1 MRRLQAAPSHF
12 PRTPPLL
19 HLFVPPAAC
28 KKTCAILKKDST
40 EGFTNSKRRALVN
53 KYPLFVAWY
62 CAVRLELGLKAVA
75 VPYFGASGYVGVFE
89 WSPTGGMVHLH
100 YILWKRHAP
109 RFDVRAENLEAHAEK
124 QRKAG
129 LLSNKIQECKIED
142 VVDFFAQYVTEWNV
156 NYDDNGE
163 ASVNHVPERVH
174 AGVQHI
180 SSHTNEEMLELLEDT
195 QEEARHEYYA
205 KLVRSEHHHDFHYPH
220 PTGPPNPSQPCARLL
235 KGTKDRWYCANGYPR
250 DTVAQPCE
258 QSIAQDEMRKDLWR
272 CHLCRNYPLMNSHM
286 PPVSFFNQGNTDGQP
301 VVTKQQAEMY
311 LCKYCAKKKENYG
324 ARATLF
330 DVIDDMESKNKAA
343 ACKTGDPW
351 QATLGSKMHKA
362 FMSEIG
368 DEMCQAE
375 VAHHANKC
383 PEYFCSRP
391 VKHVH
396 IYKKALG
403 IGRNQQNHDE
413 EDEYVPWSSG
423 DEDWAKSYEKGG
435 ANAGKHR
442 ARRITKKSDVELYE
456 SRTDLEFWRYSSEVG
471 WERSSELSSAL
482 PQEDTPEAQVSKA
495 SLFDFFRLVQ
505 YHGGK
510 YPYLSWH
517 EEHKRPI
524 LIMSPVIKL
533 AEGPDFPFNARWAL
547 MQYYHWY
554 NRKQFLDAS
563 DEEVRVFFRH
573 TAS

>member
-1 MRRLQAAPSHF
+1 M
-12 PRTPPLL
+12 
-19 HLFVPPAAC
+19 
-28 KKTCAILKKDST
+28 
-40 EGFTNSKRRALVN
+40 
-53 KYPLFVAWY
+53 AWY

-109 RFDVRAENLEAHAEK
+109 RFDVRAENLEAHAEE

-129 LLSNKIQECKIED
+129 LLSKKIQECKIED

-174 AGVQHI
+174 AGVKHI

-286 PPVSFFNQGNTDGQP
+286 PAVSFFNQGNTDGQP
-301 VVTKQQAEMY
+301 VVTKRQGEMY

-391 VKHVH
+391 VKYVH

-403 IGRNQQNHDE
+403 ISKGKQNADQDDA
-413 EDEYVPWSSG
+413 EDVAWSSEG
-423 DEDWAKSYEKGG
+423 EGEENAYTGG
-435 ANAGKHR
+435 AASSSHR
-442 ARRITKKSDVELYE
+442 AKRVTKMSDVELYE
-456 SRTDLEFWRYSSEVG
+456 RRTEFEFAEDAGISPHLPDVG
-471 WERSSELSSAL
+471 
-482 PQEDTPEAQVSKA
+482 TPEEQVLRA
-495 SLFDFFRLVQ
+495 SLFDFFRLVHF
-505 YHGGK
+505 HGGR
-510 YPYLSWH
+510 YPYLSWYA
-517 EEHKRPI
+517 EGECPI
-524 LIMSPVIKL
+524 VIMSPVVKL
-533 AEGPDFPFNARWAL
+533 AEGPNFAFGARWAL
-547 MQYYHWY
+547 MQEHVWY
-554 NRKQFLDAS
+554 NRNEILGAS
-563 DEEVRVFFRH
+563 DEEVKLRFRH
-573 TAS
+573 IVR